1 MREIHREFNSGFPF
15 LDGLLAGGL
24 IHHSVTVFDGGTRLN
39 DICAKFLEG
48 GDLMEIVEQMRHITR
63 CNLPFCR
70 RRGPWVCRVCTD
82 VRKADG
88 MGDFL
93 EIVCV
98 CCSGKWLCSFP
109 SSPCSLFEERET
121 KCMSLLIVEWTSN
134 ICLKVRTLG
143 AV

>member
-88 MGDFL
+88 RFPRN
-93 EIVCV
+93 CV
-98 CCSGKWLCSFP
+98 CLLQWQMALLFP
-109 SSPCSLFEERET
+109 LVP
-121 KCMSLLIVEWTSN
+121 LLPF
-134 ICLKVRTLG
+134 
-143 AV
+143 